1 MAIPTSGQLSMLK
14 MAREAKHADYNGSQ
28 SMGVISLYDLVNGG
42 QNNGSTVSYPTVNTG
57 CTPNPVSRT
66 SHTLAAVRTYDPS
79 NNTYGSPTNYY
90 FNSNVGDA
98 TDLEVGDYLFTNTSL
113 TTKMPAGYY
122 YQPNN
127 VNNNDQYFCYVGSGS
142 CGETAITID
151 STGKITFLACNF
163 CP

>member
-1 MAIPTSGQLSMLK
+1 MAVPTSGALSMQK

-42 QNNGSTVSYPTVNTG
+42 QTGGSTVSYPTVNTA

-66 SHTLAAVRTYDPS
+66 SHTLAAVRTYNPS
-79 NNTYGSPTNYY
+79 NNTYGAYVNYY

-127 VNNNDQYFCYVGSGS
+127 VNNNDQYFCYIANP
-142 CGETAITID
+142 CAETAITID
-151 STGKITFLACNF
+151 STGKITFLACDF